1 MVAFIDDR
9 ISERRVTFHD
19 TNDKEMVDR
28 HMRCLLTYAV
38 VLNTLL
44 LNPIGSL
51 GYMREFHN
59 VRFACVP
66 RLKTLEQVIGVNDE
80 IEYQKIICD
89 SAGITLF
96 KIPRLVNDI
105 EGYVSSLLYKHY
117 GRK

>member
-1 MVAFIDDR
+1 MQSTFTDDR

-19 TNDKEMVDR
+19 TNDKEMVER

-38 VLNTLL
+38 VLAELL
-44 LNPIGSL
+44 LDPIGSP
-51 GYMREFHN
+51 GYMKEYFN

-66 RLKTLEQVIGVNDE
+66 RLKTLEQVYGVDEE

-89 SAGITLF
+89 FAGITLF

-105 EGYVSSLLYKHY
+105 EGYVASLLYKHY
-117 GRK
+117 E